1 MMLIIIK
8 LILSVS
14 MVLGLIYISE
24 KSPRLGGLF
33 SGLPL
38 SVGIFT
44 YFNAKQNGIEFLV
57 SSMPYAIAGFAN
69 MLLFTIAF
77 YLGGKLFIKSRSL
90 NTASALIIALIVY
103 FISGYLV
110 TLLDLSLLLGFVI
123 FIFSMIASII
133 FFSQIPK
140 NVNITKKSISKPING
155 IIIIIFRIIFVSA
168 VVLLITGV
176 SGYVGHQW
184 AGIFSSFPVMLA
196 SVITVLIFSYGDQ
209 IYPNVLKHFSYG
221 VSTLVIY
228 DLLIFW
234 LYPIIGINLGTIVA
248 YIICFIYLLFLNKLN
263 R

>member
-8 LILSVS
+8 LTLSIL

-44 YFNAKQNGIEFLV
+44 YFYAQQNGVGFLV
-57 SSMPYAIAGFAN
+57 NSMPYAIAGFAN
-69 MLLFTIAF
+69 TLLFTIGF
-77 YLGGKLFIKSRSL
+77 YLGGKLYANRRFL
-90 NTASALIIALIVY
+90 NTISATIVALIIY
-103 FISGYLV
+103 FISGYFV
-110 TLLDLSLLLGFVI
+110 TLLNLNVLLGFVI
-123 FIFSMIASII
+123 FILSMIVSII
-133 FFSQIPK
+133 FFSQVPK
-140 NVNITKKSISKPING
+140 TTNVTKKNTSKPLNK
-155 IIIIIFRIIFVSA
+155 IIVILFRIVFVS
-168 VVLLITGV
+168 VLVLLITGV
-176 SGYVGHQW
+176 SKSVGHQW

-196 SVITVLIFSYGDQ
+196 SVCTVLIFSYGAQ

-221 VSTLVIY
+221 VSILVIY

-234 LYPIIGINLGTIVA
+234 LYPIIGINWGTVVA
-248 YIICFIYLLFLNKLN
+248 YIICFIYLALLNKLN